1 MASNYKVVFEENNDI
16 YTKPINKQK
25 REAIEGDKLPT
36 FIDDNTKSKTLVF
49 KPLVRLDLQGQ
60 FKDKNGKRYSNLQ
73 IQLNK
78 QNLDTQEEAE
88 KEKVKEDEGAFEK
101 KKSTTIALVLMP
113 CDEEIPKNIMK
124 EAFKGSLINRQ
135 KATIV
140 QIA

>member
-16 YTKPINKQK
+16 YTKAINKQK

-60 FKDKNGKRYSNLQ
+60 FKDKNGIPYSNLK

-78 QNLDTQEEAE
+78 QTLLLDFPPPNLSVILTNC
-88 KEKVKEDEGAFEK
+88 K
-101 KKSTTIALVLMP
+101 KYVYVIWM
-113 CDEEIPKNIMK
+113 
-124 EAFKGSLINRQ
+124 
-135 KATIV
+135 
-140 QIA
+140 